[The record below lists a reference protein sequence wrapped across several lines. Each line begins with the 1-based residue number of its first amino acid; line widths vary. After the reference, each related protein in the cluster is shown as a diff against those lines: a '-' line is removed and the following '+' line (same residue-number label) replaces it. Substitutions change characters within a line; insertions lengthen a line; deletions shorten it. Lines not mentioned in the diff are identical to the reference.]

1 MKKPDRRQAKSGFFG
16 TPKSPSDNTREPEQ
30 FELLPPPEFNP
41 SWPSTGTLP
50 AETLA
55 RMLSGER
62 LTQPGFGTT
71 RWRLAAYVKELDYLG
86 WPIESEWVK
95 ETPYPRPIKRYWL
108 DPKTIMAARSLRG
121 AA

>member
-41 SWPSTGTLP
+41 VWPTHGTNPKAALD
-50 AETLA
+50 
-55 RMLSGER
+55 RMLTGER
-62 LTQPGFGTT
+62 ITQPSFGTN

-86 WPIESEWVK
+86 WPVKSEWVK
-95 ETPYPRPIKRYWL
+95 EPGYHRPIKRYWL
-108 DPKTIMAARSLRG
+108 DPKTILAARSLRG